1 MGGFCFSPEQQARL
15 ERYEAA
21 LAVQL
26 AAKPKRLEHSLS
38 VASCAEELARIYGVD
53 PFKARV
59 AGILH
64 DWCKAYSDAELLEL
78 ASAYGVKLEGPDEHV
93 VGLLHGPLA
102 AAMLPERFGE
112 LEADVLSAIEHHT
125 LGAPDMSALDAVVFI
140 ADAIEPLR
148 PDYPAIVRMR
158 GHVGELSLERL
169 LLGAM
174 AESMRYVIETR
185 RFLCPEALDGY
196 NALIERLPRIEG
208 DA

>member
-1 MGGFCFSPEQQARL
+1 MGDAGFSSEQRARL

-21 LAVQL
+21 LAEQL
-26 AAKPKRLEHSLS
+26 AAKPRRLEHSLS
-38 VASCAEELARIYGVD
+38 VASCAEELARVYGVD

-64 DWCKAYSDAELLEL
+64 DWCKAYSNEELLEL
-78 ASAYGVKLEGPDEHV
+78 SERYGISLEGPDEHV

-102 AAMLPERFGE
+102 AAMLPERFAE
-112 LEADVLSAIEHHT
+112 LEADVLAAISRHT

-148 PDYPAIVRMR
+148 PDYPAIARMR
-158 GHVGELSLERL
+158 GHVGELPLERL
-169 LLGAM
+169 LLEAM
-174 AESMRYVIETR
+174 AESIRYVIETR

-196 NALIERLPRIEG
+196 NALIERTSRIEG